1 MAPDPSQWRSSTSYD
16 YFDDLGVSDLAW
28 ECLRRNADYQ
38 RDYAKALTETADH
51 EQATDPVRLRWG
63 LQFRRRPEPQ
73 RHRGTGPLDHEGG
86 PRKDCAGRRARPWLC
101 RPAAFDNRSNDC
113 AP

>member
-38 RDYAKALTETADH
+38 QDYARALNEMDDP
-51 EQATDPVRLRWG
+51 EQATSSFRLRWG
-63 LQFRRRPEPQ
+63 LQFPRQSKPQ
-73 RHRGTGPLDHEGG
+73 RDRRADPLDHGG
-86 PRKDCAGRRARPWLC
+86 RSRKDPVDRHARHYLGRSTTSRT
-101 RPAAFDNRSNDC
+101 
-113 AP
+113 